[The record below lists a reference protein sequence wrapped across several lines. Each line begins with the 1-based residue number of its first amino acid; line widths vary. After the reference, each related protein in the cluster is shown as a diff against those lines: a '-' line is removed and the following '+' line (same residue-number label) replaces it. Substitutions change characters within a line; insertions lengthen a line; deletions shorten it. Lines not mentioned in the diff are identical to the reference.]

1 MGANLL
7 SEATCMLT
15 TERTCVLSAAWT
27 WVLLAG
33 AVVGPMAALLTLS
46 YRSPGYLDAEKSDCQ
61 KGVRFGMP
69 VLSSVWARRS
79 SFGCFAAGSAPA
91 IFFGAVAFRSGSGRF
106 AAGAGLP
113 TFPGARVAAAGAA
126 RSPLFL
132 TQYCTG

>member
-1 MGANLL
+1 MGVNLL

-33 AVVGPMAALLTLS
+33 AVAGPMVALLTLP

-61 KGVRFGMP
+61 KGVRAGMP
-69 VLSSVWARRS
+69 I
-79 SFGCFAAGSAPA
+79 FPEAGAP
-91 IFFGAVAFRSGSGRF
+91 GSCSGRF

-113 TFPGARVAAAGAA
+113 VFAGARVSRPSFGRSAEAAGSLPPGAAAGAA
-126 RSPLFL
+126 RS
-132 TQYCTG
+132 

>member
-1 MGANLL
+1 MGVNLL
-7 SEATCMLT
+7 SEATWMLT

-33 AVVGPMAALLTLS
+33 AVAGPMVALLTLP

-79 SFGCFAAGSAPA
+79 SFGFAAGSAPA
-91 IFFGAVAFRSGSGRF
+91 IFFGALASRSGSGRF
-106 AAGAGLP
+106 AAGA
-113 TFPGARVAAAGAA
+113 
-126 RSPLFL
+126 RSPGFL

>member
-33 AVVGPMAALLTLS
+33 AVAGPMVALLTLP

-61 KGVRFGMP
+61 KGVRFSMP
-69 VLSSVWARRS
+69 I
-79 SFGCFAAGSAPA
+79 FPEAGAP
-91 IFFGAVAFRSGSGRF
+91 GSCSGRF
-106 AAGAGLP
+106 VAGAGLP
-113 TFPGARVAAAGAA
+113 TFSGARVAAAGAA
-126 RSPLFL
+126 RSPVFL